1 MIENTSR
8 NKKYMQLR
16 FVLKIKDL
24 KNKIR
29 RINLKLI
36 VISIKINSE
45 RATEKFLQ
53 AILSHTALYEGG
65 LFITRASRAGYH
77 LRIMARSAFH
87 VWSYL
92 N

>member
-1 MIENTSR
+1 
-8 NKKYMQLR
+8 MQLR

-24 KNKIR
+24 KYKIR
-29 RINLKLI
+29 RINLKLF
-36 VISIKINSE
+36 VVSTKINSE

-65 LFITRASRAGYH
+65 LFISRASRAGYH
-77 LRIMARSAFH
+77 LRIMARPAFH